1 MLTSLIGIDGK
12 YHLMCNWNDIQ
23 INLSLVVGAC
33 LDMLLMDVGFLLV
46 LMVWLQ
52 VDFVQD

>member
-1 MLTSLIGIDGK
+1 VLTSLIGIDGK